1 MWING
6 CTRTPGSRSTSR
18 ARDAR
23 ARLRD
28 FDATVV
34 ALLDSAVVLQPVEID
49 FELIPGQ
56 TEEVFLSFIS
66 GSGLVALKGELT
78 RDGGGVRFQVRDG
91 VRVRRRRA
99 TRVEVQLPVTLAHVG
114 GETVAGTTVNLSPDG
129 VLVRCPLKVELR
141 DRIDV
146 ELTLPTRAL
155 RLRAT
160 VVRHSDGMVAV
171 QFDERAGGARNALAE
186 FVVEHRR
193 SALTA

>member
-1 MWING
+1 VDQRLHEDARVTVNL
-6 CTRTPGSRSTSR
+6 PP
-18 ARDAR
+18 RDAL

-91 VRVRRRRA
+91 VRMRRRRA
-99 TRVEVQLPVTLAHVG
+99 TRVEAALPITLAHAG
-114 GETVAGTTVNLSPDG
+114 GDAITGITVNLSPDG
-129 VLVRCPLKVELR
+129 VLVRCALKVELR

-146 ELTLPTRAL
+146 ELTLPARAL
-155 RLRAT
+155 RLRGT
-160 VVRHSDGMVAV
+160 VVRHSDAPGVLHEGSRGV
-171 QFDERAGGARNALAE
+171 NLRASPPRGTVGR
-186 FVVEHRR
+186 
-193 SALTA
+193 